1 LKLLERDWKTD
12 LGVGQ
17 TEKKQQERSL
27 LQILHDEQD
36 CLNVS

>member
-1 LKLLERDWKTD
+1 

-36 CLNVS
+36 YLNVS